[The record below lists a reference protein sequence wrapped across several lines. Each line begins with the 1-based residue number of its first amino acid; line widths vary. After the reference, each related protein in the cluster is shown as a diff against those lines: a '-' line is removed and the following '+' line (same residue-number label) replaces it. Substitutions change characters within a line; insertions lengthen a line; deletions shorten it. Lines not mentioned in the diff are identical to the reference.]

1 MPIPPETRTL
11 IFAKLK
17 ATLEKFTPPLVVSVD
32 KENTAYEIM
41 GNKPVP
47 YGYDKKIVPGMYFAS
62 IAQRSDSVTMHF
74 FPIYMNMKMM
84 EVAPSLHKHL
94 KGKTCFHFKKA
105 EQVDEKEL
113 AALLAFG
120 VDAWY
125 KSGYML

>member
-1 MPIPPETRTL
+1 MPISPETRTL

-17 ATLEKFTPPLVVSVD
+17 TILEKFTPPLVVSVD

-47 YGYDKKIVPGMYFAS
+47 YGYDKKIVPGMFFAS
-62 IAQRSDSVTMHF
+62 VAMRKDSVTIHF

-84 EVAPSLHKHL
+84 EVAPSLLKYL
-94 KGKTCFHFKKA
+94 KGKTCFHFKKV

-113 AALLAFG
+113 SGLMELG
-120 VDAWY
+120 VAAWY
-125 KSGYML
+125 EAGYML